1 MAFLANY
8 IISLIDAAL
17 MVYVWIVIVYCI
29 AGFLVQNRH
38 AGWYVFLQELV
49 DPVLARIRRWTK
61 NKLVIENFDLS
72 AIVLLVGIHII
83 RWVLFQLR
91 F

>member
-8 IISLIDAAL
+8 IISLVDAAL
-17 MVYVWIVIVYCI
+17 LVYVWIVIVYCI
-29 AGFLVQNRH
+29 AGFLVRDRH

-49 DPVLARIRRWTK
+49 DPVLSRIRRWTR

-72 AIVLLVGIHII
+72 PIVLLVGIEVI
-83 RWVLFQLR
+83 RRILLYLR
-91 F
+91 L